1 MLTIEGN
8 EIRFEGAAIG
18 YILADRATHMR
29 LRDYIQEMLEP
40 PECDSVTLCDLCDQA
55 ATVYRCADHNG
66 DT

>member
-8 EIRFEGAAIG
+8 EIRFEGVTIG

-40 PECDSVTLCDLCDQA
+40 PDCDLCNEA

>member
-8 EIRFEGAAIG
+8 EIRFEGVAIG

-29 LRDYIQEMLEP
+29 LRDYIKETLEP
-40 PECDSVTLCDLCDQA
+40 PDCDLCNEA
-55 ATVYRCADHNG
+55 ATAYRCADHIG

>member
-8 EIRFEGAAIG
+8 EIRFEGVTIG

-40 PECDSVTLCDLCDQA
+40 PQCDHCNEA
-55 ATVYRCADHNG
+55 ATVYRCADHSG

>member
-8 EIRFEGAAIG
+8 EIRFEGVAIG

-40 PECDSVTLCDLCDQA
+40 PQCDLCNEA
-55 ATVYRCADHNG
+55 AGIYRCVDHIG
-66 DT
+66 DTR